1 VSPSK
6 PVKRGPE
13 PTDAQWRVINAALKL
28 FAQNG
33 VGGTSLR
40 MIATELGVTVAAV
53 YHQFN
58 TKDEIVYAAAETELR
73 RLEAVVDAAEAEPT
87 AGEARDALIA
97 GMVDLAV
104 GASGRSVSAVL
115 SDPIVT
121 GEFHRHAR
129 YLDLIP
135 RMRRLL
141 MGDGTSREPR
151 IRTATLIA
159 AINGA
164 ATHPF
169 VADYDEG
176 TLRNELL
183 QVAHRL
189 LPPLPDAAAA
199 PRAGRTRNGR
209 SNA

>member
-1 VSPSK
+1 M
-6 PVKRGPE
+6 KRGQE

-40 MIATELGVTVAAV
+40 MIAAELGVTVAAV
-53 YHQFN
+53 YHQYN
-58 TKDEIVYAAAETELR
+58 TRDEIIHAAVESELR

-87 AGEARDALIA
+87 AAGARDTLVA
-97 GMVDLAV
+97 GMVELTV
-104 GASGRSVSAVL
+104 GGVGRSVSSVL

-121 GEFHRHAR
+121 RSFHRHAKYR
-129 YLDLIP
+129 DLIP
-135 RMRRLL
+135 RMRGLL
-141 MGDGTSREPR
+141 MGEEISREPR

-169 VADYDEG
+169 VAEWDEE
-176 TLRNELL
+176 TLRSELL
-183 QVAHRL
+183 QIAHML
-189 LPPLPDAAAA
+189 LPPLPDSA
-199 PRAGRTRNGR
+199 T
-209 SNA
+209 